1 MFKNKVAVFIVLG
14 LILAA
19 GVGGAVAYYFKQDS
33 TPKVAKPVL
42 VEYKFATVDKIIVML
57 RNDDGSSLSTHY
69 IAMDLVFRTSKEK
82 EADIKNHLPFLKST
96 AVRVLSHLD
105 LNKANKMT
113 IEDYHTLLN
122 KEFATAYVSVGSEKP
137 FSDVMVSKLI
147 VE

>member
-1 MFKNKVAVFIVLG
+1 
-14 LILAA
+14 
-19 GVGGAVAYYFKQDS
+19 
-33 TPKVAKPVL
+33 
-42 VEYKFATVDKIIVML
+42 L

-96 AVRVLSHLD
+96 AVRVLSRLD

-122 KEFATAYVSVGSEKP
+122 KEFSTAYVAVGSEKP

>member
-69 IAMDLVFRTSKEK
+69 IAMD
-82 EADIKNHLPFLKST
+82 
-96 AVRVLSHLD
+96 
-105 LNKANKMT
+105 
-113 IEDYHTLLN
+113 
-122 KEFATAYVSVGSEKP
+122 
-137 FSDVMVSKLI
+137 
-147 VE
+147 

>member
-33 TPKVAKPVL
+33 KPEVAKAVL

-122 KEFATAYVSVGSEKP
+122 KEFATAYVAVGSEKP